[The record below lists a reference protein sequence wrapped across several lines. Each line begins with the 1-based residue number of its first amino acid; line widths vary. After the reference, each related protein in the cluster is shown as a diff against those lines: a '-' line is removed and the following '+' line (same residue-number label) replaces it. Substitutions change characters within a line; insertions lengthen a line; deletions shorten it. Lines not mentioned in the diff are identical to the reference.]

1 MKIKDGTYKSN
12 SASSIE
18 YQLTTDHQKLH
29 HRRKKTRPPV
39 AGGRRRIKGGS
50 VSPNRFLL
58 SKFKEKDEAK
68 VGVSARKLAAGLWH
82 LAAEF
87 TAGGGG
93 GVKRQYGLIH
103 PLHSWIP
110 ITRSAT
116 EGATRWYPGHLKM
129 SREVKH
135 SNSLVKLYKSQ
146 HTATTSVAS
155 ALQVEL
161 IRAQNCI
168 QELEAK
174 RGRLKKKYKHL
185 VRKLEEE
192 RISWMRREQRKM
204 HSVIDGLKD
213 DLRRERS
220 NCKRLD
226 VVNSKMLVDVAD
238 LKVSSRHYM
247 HNYEKERKSRE
258 LLEDVCNELVKEI
271 EEDKTEIE
279 ALKSENARLGEE
291 VEEERKMLQLAE
303 VWREERVQMKLIDAK
318 LLLEEKYRLMSNL
331 ISELQS
337 FLRSSNVTVDVTSLS
352 EAQVVKQVVDSL
364 NIQEINEFSSGSPI
378 SNDIYTT
385 KEDNIIFE
393 AKELGTNQCT
403 DYSTPSHSS
412 AVQIVCTESKRCA
425 TNISSECLNGFL
437 DHGES
442 CKDVSGRSTVTHVE
456 DQFSSYTSGETK
468 HSVNGIEGGRY
479 HFTGKVN
486 HEKNTGQSG
495 SLHFETSEISSVLPK
510 QSKKKGSSFR
520 KFWRSPL
527 SFDEFCKTIS
537 LDESGGLSNGST
549 SNVDVISSENVPAE
563 RPLAYQDFENH
574 CCSGG
579 PRNPHIARA
588 MKGCIEWPRGI
599 PKYGLK
605 SKILDAKFE
614 SQKSQLCNVLKHMN

>member
-425 TNISSECLNGFL
+425 TNTSSECLNGFL